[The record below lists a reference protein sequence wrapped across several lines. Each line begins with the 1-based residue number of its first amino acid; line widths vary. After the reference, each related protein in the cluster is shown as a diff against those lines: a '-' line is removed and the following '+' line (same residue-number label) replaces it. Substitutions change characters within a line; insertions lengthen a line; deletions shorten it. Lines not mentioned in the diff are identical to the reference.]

1 MSEESAENKP
11 KAESVGQIIVKARE
25 ARGMDREDLARAVH
39 LGVGFLAAIEEGR
52 WQDLPGDTYARSY
65 IISLCSELG
74 LQKREMLEKYASDA
88 HRDTI
93 DDLSGAEPFRTHEDE
108 LNDKPRAVPVP
119 ALVLLACAA
128 LAVVGYFGS
137 QDGEGSSAPAAAPAE
152 SEAVE
157 SETEATDDSLINA
170 SLGISDSAAK
180 DTGAAQAEAE
190 PADTA
195 HPPSLAAPSSAS
207 GRASAQVSL
216 AAQPLPVAKSR
227 ASSRL
232 DISCDKDSA
241 WIEIRSPGAETWAS
255 WIRQDGVRYSQTRG
269 DTMYVRTGGLANLS
283 LKLNHLKIEPKR
295 AEFVIY
301 GGQLV
306 R

>member
-1 MSEESAENKP
+1 MSEESTENKP

-25 ARGMDREDLARAVH
+25 ARGMEREDLARAVH
-39 LGVGFLAAIEEGR
+39 LGVDFLAAIEEGR

-74 LQKREMLEKYASDA
+74 LQKSEMLEKYASDA
-88 HRDTI
+88 HRDRI
-93 DDLSGAEPFRTHEDE
+93 DSLAGAEPFRTHEDE
-108 LNDKPRAVPVP
+108 LNEKPRSVPVP

-128 LAVVGYFGS
+128 LAVFGWFGT
-137 QDGEGSSAPAAAPAE
+137 QQNGESAPAPAPVG

-157 SETEATDDSLINA
+157 PEAESADDSLINA

-180 DTGAAQAEAE
+180 DTGSAQTEAE

-207 GRASAQVSL
+207 GRGAQVSYP
-216 AAQPLPVAKSR
+216 AQPIPVAKSR
-227 ASSRL
+227 VNSRL
-232 DISCDKDSA
+232 DISCSKDSA

-255 WIRQDGVRYSQTRG
+255 WIRQDGVRYSQTRS
-269 DTMYVRTGGLANLS
+269 DTMYVRTGGLPNLE